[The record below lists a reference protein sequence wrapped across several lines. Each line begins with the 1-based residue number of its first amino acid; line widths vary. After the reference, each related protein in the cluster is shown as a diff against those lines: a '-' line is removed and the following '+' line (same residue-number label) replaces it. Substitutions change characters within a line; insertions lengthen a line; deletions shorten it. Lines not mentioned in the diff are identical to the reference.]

1 MDMNEV
7 INLIVS
13 NGLAVVIVGYFIIK
27 DYRTSTQQLE
37 TMESVNKLMGR
48 VEGVLTAI
56 EKKLD

>member
-1 MDMNEV
+1 MNDI

-13 NGLAVVIVGYFIIK
+13 NGLAVVIVGYFIVK
-27 DYRTSTQQLE
+27 DYRTSTQQIE

>member
-1 MDMNEV
+1 MGMNEI

-13 NGLAVVIVGYFIIK
+13 NGLAVVIVGYFILK

>member
-1 MDMNEV
+1 MGMNDV

-13 NGLAVVIVGYFIIK
+13 NGLAVVIVGYFIVK
-27 DYRTSTQQLE
+27 DYRTSTQQIE

-48 VEGVLTAI
+48 VEGVLTAL

>member
-1 MDMNEV
+1 MGMNDI

-13 NGLAVVIVGYFIIK
+13 NGLAVVIVGYFIVK
-27 DYRTSTQQLE
+27 DYRTSTQQIE